1 MNRAPQY
8 PDLVEPR
15 EPHWRRWW
23 LVLPLLW
30 GLQSA
35 VLLSLWPE
43 EQPRGELWMWSAVMP
58 FCWVL
63 ALALRVLGWQICLF
77 NRDVY
82 RRTVEAAVQRWWGR
96 RRLGLPVEHVLLLGP
111 VGDEQIHYNG
121 LMAGV
126 PAPKPSKPDGA
137 TQRMLRCPVSLGS
150 SSERAPALARRLARM
165 TLELP
170 ELKQRWP
177 SLRGI
182 AWIGDEASQSA
193 YLKAVA
199 KGDVVLPE
207 ARMPLDDLADLDT
220 LIDAFHHDCRDE
232 ADWLLCAGVVSVQ
245 SAGEPDLP
253 GEAGFLWLVSH
264 QGRQLLHRGEYLLSE
279 LDESPA
285 ELCVQIQRY
294 AGLDAAPPDCLALD
308 KTSQGTF
315 LKGGWQSGEH
325 QLSGYWGVLAQLA
338 PFIGMSLAL
347 LQAKEAGQPCG
358 WLSQDGNDRLA
369 IGMAVPHGNE

>member
-8 PDLVEPR
+8 PDVIEPR
-15 EPHWRRWW
+15 EPRWRRWW
-23 LVLPLLW
+23 LALLWLW

-43 EQPRGELWMWSAVMP
+43 DQPRLELWLWSAVLP
-58 FCWVL
+58 LCWML
-63 ALALRVLGWQICLF
+63 ALALRVLGWQIGLF

-82 RRTVEAAVQRWWGR
+82 RRTVDAAVQRWWGWR
-96 RRLGLPVEHVLLLGP
+96 CLGLPVEQVLLLGP
-111 VGDEQIHYNG
+111 VGDEQTHYHG
-121 LMAGV
+121 LMAGA

-137 TQRMLRCPVSLGS
+137 AQPMLCCPVALGS

-170 ELKQRWP
+170 ELKERWP

-199 KGDVVLPE
+199 KGGVVLPE
-207 ARMPLDDLADLDT
+207 ARMPLDDLSDLDT
-220 LIDAFHHDCRDE
+220 LIDAFHHDCCDE
-232 ADWLLCAGVVSVQ
+232 ADWVLCAGVMSVP
-245 SAGEPDLP
+245 SADEPDLP

-264 QGRQLLHRGEYLLSE
+264 QGRQLLHRGEYLLRE
-279 LDESPA
+279 PDESPA
-285 ELCVQIQRY
+285 ELCVQLQRY
-294 AGLDAAPPDCLALD
+294 AGLDAAPPACLALD
-308 KTSQGTF
+308 KTSQGAF
-315 LKGGWQSGEH
+315 VAGGWQSAEH
-325 QLSGYWGVLAQLA
+325 QLSGHWGVLAQLA

-347 LQAKEAGQPCG
+347 LQAMEAGQPCG
-358 WLSQDGNDRLA
+358 WLSQDGNNRLA
-369 IGMAVPHGNE
+369 IGMAVPHGND